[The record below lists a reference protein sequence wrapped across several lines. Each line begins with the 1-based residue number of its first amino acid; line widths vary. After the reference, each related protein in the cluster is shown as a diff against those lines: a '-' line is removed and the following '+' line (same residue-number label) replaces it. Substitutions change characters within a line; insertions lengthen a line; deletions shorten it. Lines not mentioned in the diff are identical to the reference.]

1 MPASNEYLYALA
13 RKKYLGADAQRWQ
26 TAYIAYKT
34 VGSKTD
40 PHGTRRL
47 ANEIDRQPDTVEKL
61 AKAYRL
67 FVLITREKGFRFG
80 AELRRKKPY
89 TRWAVVFDSW
99 REHEFSIDEAIE
111 WLRDFE
117 GGNTALQNE
126 IANKNGQPEWER
138 RAHMLYKECT
148 KLSTDY
154 GAPVELQKAA
164 RVYKIVYDRFIK
176 KVVKKK

>member
-1 MPASNEYLYALA
+1 MANSAYLYALA
-13 RKKYLGADAQRWQ
+13 RRKYQGADAQRWQ
-26 TAYIAYKT
+26 VAHIAYKT
-34 VGSKTD
+34 VGNKSD
-40 PHGTRRL
+40 LHGTQKL
-47 ANEIDRQPDTVEKL
+47 ANSIGREVDTVEKL

-67 FVLITREKGFRFG
+67 FVLVVSHAGFRAG
-80 AELRRKKPY
+80 AELRRKRPY

-99 REHEFSIDEAIE
+99 CKHEFSLDEAIE

-117 GGNTALQNE
+117 GGNKALENE
-126 IANKNGQPEWER
+126 IDNKNGQPEWER
-138 RAHMLYKECT
+138 RAHYLYKECL

-164 RVYKIVYDRFIK
+164 KVYRIVYDRFIK